1 MYHISIGIP
10 TNDRVLL
17 NTHTSTYIYIY
28 TYTHTYIY
36 IYIDIF
42 YIVYMILLYYRSFF
56 CSPALPQGNGSGGWK
71 RGADQHEE
79 EPHSKAGR
87 ETVAL
92 WEIVGKLL

>member
-1 MYHISIGIP
+1 MEYRQTIEYYLIHTLLHIHI
-10 TNDRVLL
+10 
-17 NTHTSTYIYIY
+17 
-28 TYTHTYIY
+28 HTYIY
-36 IYIDIF
+36 IYIHIF

-71 RGADQHEE
+71 READQHEE

>member
-1 MYHISIGIP
+1 MEYRQTIEYYLIHTLLHI
-10 TNDRVLL
+10 
-17 NTHTSTYIYIY
+17 YIYIY
-28 TYTHTYIY
+28 TYIHIY

-71 RGADQHEE
+71 READQHEE